1 MSIDIKQEETLKLQ
15 EYITME
21 KEKLFEAR
29 IKFQEDCDR
38 FNKFVIDVEG
48 QSEHALRD
56 REEAVKEKERLVSM
70 IDDLES

>member
-29 IKFQEDCDR
+29 IKF
-38 FNKFVIDVEG
+38 
-48 QSEHALRD
+48 
-56 REEAVKEKERLVSM
+56 
-70 IDDLES
+70 